1 MMSSRDK
8 NRQNDS
14 QQRLFIER
22 SNVIVKRSGITLR
35 GKEPVYHNGR
45 RVVVKVEGM
54 NIKRR
59 TLLQVGGLSL
69 LAGLTGGGDSV
80 GGVLGRMFSVPPGET
95 LYFTP
100 NDTFYV
106 VNYMESPF
114 NASRDLDGEQRRLA
128 ITGEWK
134 KPCTLA

>member
-22 SNVIVKRSGITLR
+22 RHVIVKRSGIPLR

-45 RVVVKVEGM
+45 RVVLKEEAMKV
-54 NIKRR
+54 KRR
-59 TLLQVGGLSL
+59 TLLQGGGSSL
-69 LAGLTGGGDSV
+69 LAGLTGGCDSV
-80 GGVLGRMFSVPPGET
+80 GGMLGRRFAVQPRET

-100 NDTFYV
+100 
-106 VNYMESPF
+106 
-114 NASRDLDGEQRRLA
+114 
-128 ITGEWK
+128 K
-134 KPCTLA
+134 